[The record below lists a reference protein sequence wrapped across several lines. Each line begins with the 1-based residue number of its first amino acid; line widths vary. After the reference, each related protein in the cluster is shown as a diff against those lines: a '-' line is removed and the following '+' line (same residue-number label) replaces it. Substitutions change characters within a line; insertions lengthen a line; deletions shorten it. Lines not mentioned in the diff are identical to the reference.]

1 MPLSNSSSGWFFTWT
16 LLNQE
21 SIFWAKKN
29 NRSLRPEKKTDRHVP
44 GPTCLPSSLPQG
56 LLKILQGPQ
65 HKAYTT
71 GSIQGIQI
79 PWCTVHPCWLFHS
92 RSCFP
97 SCSHLRCW
105 IWSILLA
112 LQQLLWREVQK
123 LQHPECFKCTPTTGN
138 VCNFGSLENEYVSAS
153 LRRLLCRDDH
163 SSSWDYLM

>member
-29 NRSLRPEKKTDRHVP
+29 NRSLRPEKKRIDMFRDRLVFQVL
-44 GPTCLPSSLPQG
+44 CRKAYSRFW
-56 LLKILQGPQ
+56 

-71 GSIQGIQI
+71 ASIQGIQI

-97 SCSHLRCW
+97 SCCHLRCW